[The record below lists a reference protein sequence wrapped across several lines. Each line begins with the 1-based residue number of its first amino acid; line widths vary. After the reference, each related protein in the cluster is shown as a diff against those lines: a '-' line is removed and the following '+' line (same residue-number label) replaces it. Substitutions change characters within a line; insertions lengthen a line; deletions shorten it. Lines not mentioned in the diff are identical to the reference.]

1 MTRTPSDGARAA
13 ALAQPGMWIYE
24 IDPWFDPD
32 GEIPGWGVVGAWKS
46 NDLGEI
52 EGDFNANEGYRPSPV
67 ARGYRRPLTELENAA
82 QLSVAGYISSQEFA
96 ETVARSMVWVV
107 QLKGH
112 EGELSV
118 APSSEGKVV
127 EVFSSPDLVP
137 NGVLGDVPS
146 HQVPLVRVLEMLPDD
161 VRIALNP
168 GTPPTLVLPDTG
180 Q

>member
-1 MTRTPSDGARAA
+1 MTRTPSDAARASA
-13 ALAQPGMWIYE
+13 ASQPSTWIYE

-32 GEIPGWGVVGAWKS
+32 GQIPGWGVVGVWRS
-46 NDLGEI
+46 NDQGEI
-52 EGDFNANEGYRPSPV
+52 EGEFTANEDYRPSPV
-67 ARGYRRPLTELENAA
+67 ARGFRRPLSELESVA
-82 QLSVAGYISSQEFA
+82 QLSVAGYIPPEQFA

-107 QLKGH
+107 QLAGH

-146 HQVPLVRVLEMLPDD
+146 HQLPFARVLELLPDD
-161 VRIALNP
+161 VRVALNP